1 MEIRSAEA
9 LREVLSQPLP
19 TAVVE
24 GAFARAPEVRC
35 YLGPCSLGQ
44 VLRWSLGPAALAWR
58 DGVVR
63 HDPHAAA
70 HARLQAVCLAEPQ
83 GTPLFAGDGRQ
94 LLESLPAGV
103 VDRLLY
109 ASDRATGYAPP
120 AESETHADL
129 SLAYAVRPA
138 RCVAGLFPQAPE
150 AALFVHAYDLA
161 TLAAVEE
168 AALAAVPGGAVRLDL
183 LAWPTLL
190 AATVRAGAAPD
201 DPLILDESL
210 ARQLPHGAARAIVE
224 TADILA
230 EMGGPAAAVRFLR
243 SPEPRGLDD
252 PGAVAPAAHG
262 PLPQ

>member
-1 MEIRSAEA
+1 MDIRSAEA
-9 LREVLSQPLP
+9 LREVLSRPLP
-19 TAVVE
+19 TAAVE

-70 HARLQAVCLAEPQ
+70 QARLEAVCLADPQ

-103 VDRLLY
+103 VDRLLF
-109 ASDRATGYAPP
+109 ASDRATGYLPP
-120 AESETHADL
+120 AALEPRD
-129 SLAYAVRPA
+129 SLAEAYAARPA
-138 RCVAGLFPQAPE
+138 RRVAGLFPQAPE

-168 AALAAVPGGAVRLDL
+168 AAVAAVPGGAVRLDL

-201 DPLILDESL
+201 DPPLLDEAL
-210 ARQLPHGAARAIVE
+210 ARQLPYGAARAIVE
-224 TADILA
+224 TADLLA
-230 EMGGPAAAVRFLR
+230 EMGGPAAAVRFLGP
-243 SPEPRGLDD
+243 PEHDGLDG
-252 PGAVAPAAHG
+252 PGVVAPAAHG
-262 PLPQ
+262 QLPQ